1 MKGLLTDKVGV
12 TDNRSKPPIINTSNI
27 HSGYIVLG
35 SVDSVLYVVCGFQ
48 PGFMKLTYFAV
59 EANLL

>member
-35 SVDSVLYVVCGFQ
+35 V
-48 PGFMKLTYFAV
+48 
-59 EANLL
+59 